1 MTKRDVIV
9 IGASAGAVEALQELV
24 SQFAP
29 GIPAAIFVVVHIHPR
44 TKSFLPQILSRSGK
58 LPATHPED
66 GTPIEYGRIY
76 VSPRITIW

>member
-29 GIPAAIFVVVHIHPR
+29 GIPATIFVVVHIHPR

-58 LPATHPED
+58 LPAIILKTEHRLSM
-66 GTPIEYGRIY
+66 GAFTCR
-76 VSPRITIW
+76 PRITIW